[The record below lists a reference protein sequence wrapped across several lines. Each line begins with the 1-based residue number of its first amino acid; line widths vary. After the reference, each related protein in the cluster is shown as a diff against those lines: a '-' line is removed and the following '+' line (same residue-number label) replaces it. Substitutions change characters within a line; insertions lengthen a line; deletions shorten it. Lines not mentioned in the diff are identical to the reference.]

1 MNGWFSHR
9 GLSAGAVVAVG
20 TVTAISH
27 FYHAVKESAVHAL
40 TLGVIV
46 PLALSGLLVGVGVWL
61 FRGDLRTDAT
71 SRVAGWMAAGALIG
85 VVFGYP
91 VIPYQTA
98 HGIGM
103 VDVPFVIGN
112 WITTGALAGFVV
124 GFYDARKDQYR
135 AELEAERAELAARER
150 ELKRQND
157 RLDRFAS
164 VISHDLR
171 NPLTVA
177 TGRLELLRED
187 REGRREDGKGENADG
202 NQNENQN
209 ENEHLEA
216 LATALER
223 MHALVDELLTLARQD
238 RSIDEPEPVSLVA
251 AADRCWDV
259 IAAPDST
266 LVADEELTVMAD
278 EGRLRQLLENLFR
291 NAVEHGSTG
300 SRTRSDD
307 AVEHGGS
314 GVTVTVGALPDGS
327 GFYVEDD
334 GRGLPEETESLF
346 EPGRSTSED
355 GTGLGLAI
363 VAGIVEAHGWEIR
376 ASEGSDGGARFE
388 IGGVETAP

>member
-1 MNGWFSHR
+1 MRDWLSQR

-20 TVTAISH
+20 MVTAISH
-27 FYHAVKESAVHAL
+27 LYHAVRESAIHTL

-61 FRGDLRTDAT
+61 FRGDLRADAT
-71 SRVAGWMAAGALIG
+71 SRVAGWMGAGALIG
-85 VVFGYP
+85 VAFGYP

-103 VDVPFVIGN
+103 VDVPFVVVN

-150 ELKRQND
+150 ELERQND

-187 REGRREDGKGENADG
+187 REGQREGEN
-202 NQNENQN
+202 ESESEN

-223 MHALVDELLTLARQD
+223 MHSLVEELLTLARQN
-238 RSIDEPEPVSLVA
+238 RPIDEPEPVSLVA

-266 LVADEELTVMAD
+266 LVTDGELTVVAD

-291 NAVEHGSTG
+291 NAVEHGSTS
-300 SRTRSDD
+300 SRTESDD

-314 GVTVTVGALPDGS
+314 EVTVTVGALPDGS

-334 GRGLPEETESLF
+334 GRGLPEEAESLF

-376 ASEGSDGGARFE
+376 TGEASDGGARFE
-388 IGGVETAP
+388 IRGVETAPET